1 MTSTSTSTDRR
12 RRVRG
17 FSLVEILAVVAVIAI
32 LTALLM
38 PAVANLLDKAEQ
50 AKIRT
55 EVNLIATAINRYFQE
70 TGDLPASGDHGG
82 CQSGWI
88 DRDRV
93 NANTRRG
100 ELRRL
105 EYLYQQLTD
114 PAANP
119 VGKVFLEM
127 PLTPVEDD
135 WGVAYQVVADPYG
148 NPYMVIMDCTGNN
161 AIGASRG
168 IPAIVRS
175 LGKDGRL
182 QDDNIAGKDDI
193 SSRH

>member
-1 MTSTSTSTDRR
+1 MTSTSTSTEPRR
-12 RRVRG
+12 RTRG

-32 LTALLM
+32 LTALLL

-50 AKIRT
+50 SKTRT

-70 TGDLPASGDHGG
+70 TGDLPVSGDHGG

-88 DRDRV
+88 DRER
-93 NANTRRG
+93 ANNNQRRT

-105 EYLYQQLTD
+105 EYLYQQLTI
-114 PAANP
+114 PASNR
-119 VGKVFLEM
+119 VHKVFLEF

-135 WGVAYQVVADPYG
+135 WGVEYLVAVDPYG

-182 QDDNIAGKDDI
+182 QDDNVAGKDDI